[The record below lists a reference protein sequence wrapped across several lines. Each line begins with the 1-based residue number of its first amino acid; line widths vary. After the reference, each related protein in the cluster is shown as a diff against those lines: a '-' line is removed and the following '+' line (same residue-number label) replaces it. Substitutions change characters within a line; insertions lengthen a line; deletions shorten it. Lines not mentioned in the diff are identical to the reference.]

1 VVTLFIAT
9 LPKFAYI
16 FLFIKI
22 FSLLPALLS
31 SYCSYIALLS
41 MLYGAIITLYQVS
54 LKRLLAYGSMVHMGF
69 ILYSLSLY
77 SAISIASSIFYL
89 LVYIVLTIFMFSFM
103 FFLFEEN
110 EKGVNFLDDI
120 SRLYNVLN
128 KNSLLSLYFA
138 YIILSLAGLPFFIG
152 FISK

>member
-1 VVTLFIAT
+1 
-9 LPKFAYI
+9 
-16 FLFIKI
+16 
-22 FSLLPALLS
+22 
-31 SYCSYIALLS
+31 

-77 SAISIASSIFYL
+77 SAISIASSVFYL